1 MAFIRP
7 SARVRRQGP
16 RAAASAVAS
25 ADAQHPPW
33 YKDHGIRKMMFPVV
47 LIYLTQVCTGFD
59 ATLTANLQSFKKW
72 RADMGTPTPSQLGL
86 ITAIYFIGT
95 FCGSVPASIIT
106 DKFGRKI
113 GLAIGQG
120 LTIVGAAFQGGS
132 QSRGQYMGARFILGF
147 GIAFITCA
155 GPALLSEL
163 VHPRMRGTLV
173 SFFNPF
179 WYLGSIIAAWTCFG
193 TSHMAITNAWAW
205 RIPSLLQGLIPCFV
219 VPSIYFIPESPRW
232 LVANGRED
240 EATAILA
247 KYHGEGNAEDP
258 LVRTQLV
265 EIKVAMQQ
273 ATEGVTWRALFT
285 QKQNRARVLIVMCMT
300 LMALW
305 CMQNVIT
312 YYFSPILNT
321 IGITGTTQQTGI
333 NGGINIVCLLSAI
346 LGASIAERVGRRPLW
361 MSSFI
366 GMILVAVPFTALSA
380 VYAQR
385 KVQGAGYGVI
395 VCLFL
400 YDVAY
405 NIACNPLLYS
415 YPTEI
420 MPFYMRSRG
429 LAVKNLTGQVA
440 LIINMYVNP
449 IALAAIGYHYYIF
462 FIGLNLFWLTM
473 IYLFFPETKGYS
485 LEELAVLFDDGSENV
500 LVQGQKVV
508 GETSSDYGVD
518 NKGQASE
525 PKVEEVTASAR

>member
-1 MAFIRP
+1 
-7 SARVRRQGP
+7 
-16 RAAASAVAS
+16 
-25 ADAQHPPW
+25 
-33 YKDHGIRKMMFPVV
+33 
-47 LIYLTQVCTGFD
+47 
-59 ATLTANLQSFKKW
+59 
-72 RADMGTPTPSQLGL
+72 
-86 ITAIYFIGT
+86 
-95 FCGSVPASIIT
+95 
-106 DKFGRKI
+106 
-113 GLAIGQG
+113 
-120 LTIVGAAFQGGS
+120 
-132 QSRGQYMGARFILGF
+132 
-147 GIAFITCA
+147 
-155 GPALLSEL
+155 
-163 VHPRMRGTLV
+163 
-173 SFFNPF
+173 
-179 WYLGSIIAAWTCFG
+179 
-193 TSHMAITNAWAW
+193 
-205 RIPSLLQGLIPCFV
+205 
-219 VPSIYFIPESPRW
+219 
-232 LVANGRED
+232 
-240 EATAILA
+240 
-247 KYHGEGNAEDP
+247 
-258 LVRTQLV
+258 
-265 EIKVAMQQ
+265 
-273 ATEGVTWRALFT
+273 
-285 QKQNRARVLIVMCMT
+285 
-300 LMALW
+300 
-305 CMQNVIT
+305 MQNVIT

-485 LEELAVLFDDGSENV
+485 LEELAVLFDDSSENV
-500 LVQGQKVV
+500 LVQGQKVA
-508 GETSSDYGVD
+508 GEASSDYGED
-518 NKGQASE
+518 NKAQAIE
-525 PKVEEVTASAR
+525 PKIEEVTASSR